1 MIMIQS
7 LGGLIWSWFNIVLN
21 AKRIKSMNRMI
32 CPCMSSLFFFGL
44 ASLVQGVGGMAYGDP
59 NDDIIITTLAE
70 VWWVGPN
77 MPVVMS
83 IGL

>member
-1 MIMIQS
+1 M
-7 LGGLIWSWFNIVLN
+7 VLN

-32 CPCMSSLFFFGL
+32 CPCMSSFFFCL
-44 ASLVQGVGGMAYGDP
+44 ASLVQGIGGMAYGDP

-77 MPVVMS
+77 MAVVMS

>member
-1 MIMIQS
+1 M
-7 LGGLIWSWFNIVLN
+7 
-21 AKRIKSMNRMI
+21 SMYVQ
-32 CPCMSSLFFFGL
+32 FVFFGL
-44 ASLVQGVGGMAYGDP
+44 ASLVQGIGGMAYGDP